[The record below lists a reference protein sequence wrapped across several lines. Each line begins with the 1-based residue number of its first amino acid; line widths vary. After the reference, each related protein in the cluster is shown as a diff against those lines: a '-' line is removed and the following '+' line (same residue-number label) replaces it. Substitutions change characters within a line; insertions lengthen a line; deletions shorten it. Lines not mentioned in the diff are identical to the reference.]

1 MKYMSHFYIVNPNFL
16 SMPHTVE
23 STINYSAADY
33 ARGAVDLLDEEP
45 TTMPPVLINT
55 TVVDKAA
62 TLVREVAPRVIE
74 TIVSHLMP
82 VSPSSP
88 GPGTTQPDPVP
99 QQQYQ
104 QHPQQHQ
111 TLISP
116 PVETV
121 VIVEVPSN
129 FSTSTPIQ
137 PVDTVCNKNGKS
149 AHSVRFN
156 NYIIFSTCQLS
167 ALLQ

>member
-1 MKYMSHFYIVNPNFL
+1 
-16 SMPHTVE
+16 MPHTVE

-82 VSPSSP
+82 VSPSPS
-88 GPGTTQPDPVP
+88 GPGTTSQFDPVP

-104 QHPQQHQ
+104 PHPQQHQ

-116 PVETV
+116 PLETV

-129 FSTSTPIQ
+129 SSTSTPIQ
-137 PVDTVCNKNGKS
+137 CECGQVT
-149 AHSVRFN
+149 
-156 NYIIFSTCQLS
+156 Q
-167 ALLQ
+167 